1 MTNMRFWILMVGL
14 CFSMI
19 SAPACFDAPPS
30 ASTLGQAILEAEDS
44 RASNEADLKVLLK
57 AAKNPKADIQRSA
70 VRALGRLER
79 PDLVDVIAPL
89 LAAENASVRAEA
101 ANALGQ
107 SVHALKSAGP
117 SGNAGRSSAAVSV
130 TTVVDRLSARLDAE
144 HDPMVRGVIAQTL
157 GRLPYQDPSGLQ
169 RAEAANLSVAVPSA
183 DPLDPAQLP
192 AFQGAA
198 KGWESLLRLNVKTF
212 SPSQDTVARLK
223 ELVSGSLKNV
233 KGDPSV
239 IESAA
244 FIRRLSLM
252 ALTAAKRLDESTFE
266 AAADDSDEQVRRLA
280 IAGLGAIPPG
290 SISAA
295 VVERFVRRGL
305 QDPSRM
311 VRYEAL
317 RLFGR
322 TMTPADLG
330 PILAAVEDSSNHVA
344 LLAVDLLGQK
354 GSGRNEA
361 VSLLQTLAKGS
372 AASVSIQIAFPVAKT
387 WQAEAHALI
396 SLAKI
401 APGSARM
408 LLPAFVS
415 SVAWPVRMYAAR
427 AAGVLKDVPT
437 LERLAV
443 DVHDNV
449 REAALSGLIALK
461 GHEIDGLLLG
471 ALARPD
477 YQLIQTAALGL
488 KQCPAPEK
496 ALPVLFASLARL
508 TVQGRDT
515 SRDPRLALLER
526 IGELGSAAQADEVAF
541 YTGDFDPRVAE
552 AAAAISERWTGR
564 KSAVRPHLRP
574 IVSARFEDIEKLR
587 DATVRVTMAGN
598 GGFEMKLLVDEA
610 PATVAQFVALARA
623 GYYNGLTFHR
633 VVPNFLLQ
641 GGSPGANEFM
651 GDGPY
656 LRDEVGLESHAR
668 GAVGISTRGRDTG
681 DAQICPDVVDN
692 VRLDHD
698 YTVFARVI
706 SGMEVVDR
714 VLECDVIEK
723 IEVIVGPG
731 SK

>member
-1 MTNMRFWILMVGL
+1 MTKAGLWILAIGL
-14 CFSMI
+14 CFSVF
-19 SAPACFDAPPS
+19 SVAACFDAPPL
-30 ASTLGQAILEAEDS
+30 ASTLRQAIFEAEDS
-44 RASNEADLKVLLK
+44 RAPNEAALRVLTE
-57 AAKNPKADIQRSA
+57 AAKNPNADIQRLG

-79 PDLVDVIAPL
+79 PELGDAIAPL
-89 LAAENASVRAEA
+89 LAAEDAAVRAEA

-107 SVHALKSAGP
+107 SVHALKAGP
-117 SGNAGRSSAAVSV
+117 GGGSARVIAAA
-130 TTVVDRLSARLDAE
+130 DRLSARLAVE
-144 HDPMVRGVIAQTL
+144 RDPRVRGVIAQTI
-157 GRLPYQDPSGLQ
+157 GRLPYPEISRIQ
-169 RAEAANLSVAVPSA
+169 RAEALILSAAGSAA
-183 DPLDPAQLP
+183 DPLDPARLP
-192 AFQGAA
+192 ALLGAA
-198 KGWESLLRLNVKTF
+198 LGAESLYRLNAKTI
-212 SPSQDTVARLK
+212 SPGADSVARLR
-223 ELVSGSLKNV
+223 SMAIGQLKTSAGN
-233 KGDPSV
+233 PSAV
-239 IESAA
+239 EIAA
-244 FIRRLSLM
+244 RVRRLAVM
-252 ALTAAKRLDESTFE
+252 ALTAAKKLDEATLVLTV
-266 AAADDSDEQVRRLA
+266 DDPDEQVRRLA